1 MIFSKN
7 YVNPFLIKYVNDK
20 FMNIWIMNLWKYASF
35 SKNIESDHEKHLKEL
50 INIIVKFFLTY
61 FYDHDCER
69 YLSHMNSHWWI
80 IFFIYV
86 ELFLRGYC
94 MFWSWT
100 MCLDVDHFIFHVILV
115 CLEPWDID
123 LAPRGI
129 YGGGINKVFPRS
141 NL

>member
-35 SKNIESDHEKHLKEL
+35 SKDIESDHEKHLKEL
-50 INIIVKFFLTY
+50 INIIVKFFITY

-80 IFFIYV
+80 IFFYLCWIIFKEVLYV
-86 ELFLRGYC
+86 LILNNVPRCWSFHFPCYIGMPWTLGLRL
-94 MFWSWT
+94 ST
-100 MCLDVDHFIFHVILV
+100 
-115 CLEPWDID
+115 ERD
-123 LAPRGI
+123 LWWRH
-129 YGGGINKVFPRS
+129 K
-141 NL
+141 